1 MKKKETCREEGEM
14 YTCTGSRRGDKRAE
28 GREVREVKEKFFLSM
43 KTLYFF
49 LFSGKI
55 SFPIDILEKHV
66 L

>member
-1 MKKKETCREEGEM
+1 M

>member
-28 GREVREVKEKFFLSM
+28 GREVKEKFFLSM